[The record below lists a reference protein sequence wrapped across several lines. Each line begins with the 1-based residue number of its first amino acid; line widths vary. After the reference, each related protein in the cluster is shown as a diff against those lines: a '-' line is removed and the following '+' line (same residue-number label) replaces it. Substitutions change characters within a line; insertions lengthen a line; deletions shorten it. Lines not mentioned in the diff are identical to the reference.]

1 MVSKVADEPQP
12 LAPSGTKG
20 WGSAGESWAGLGEAV
35 SRTDLIADVMKR
47 SILDGTLAPGE
58 HLTERDVAG
67 RLGVSKTPV
76 RDAFK
81 LLRLTGLVEV
91 TSFQRVRVR
100 RIDAELIS
108 ELYQARH
115 LIEPLAVG
123 LAVDVRG
130 GQPNPV
136 ARHALEDSQA
146 ANHASDMASVSLAN
160 RRFHRELYQACPNR
174 FLLQQLDQLQDL
186 TSLSATVGWR
196 HSESSSREAVQHE
209 AILGAFETG
218 DRDETVRLLAAHIH
232 DAAEVLLEAVAQNTD
247 HES

>member
-1 MVSKVADEPQP
+1 MAS
-12 LAPSGTKG
+12 LGTK
-20 WGSAGESWAGLGEAV
+20 SREAAGAPWAGLGEAV

-47 SILDGTLAPGE
+47 AILDGTLAPGE
-58 HLTERDVAG
+58 QLTERDIAE

-100 RIDAELIS
+100 SIDAELVS

-123 LAVDVRG
+123 LAVDERG
-130 GQPNPV
+130 QQPNPV
-136 ARHALEDSQA
+136 ARRALQDSEA
-146 ANHASDMASVSLAN
+146 ANRASDMASVSLAN
-160 RRFHRELYQACPNR
+160 RRFHREMYQACPNR

-196 HSESSSREAVQHE
+196 RLGSSSREAVQHE
-209 AILGAFETG
+209 AILAAFENG
-218 DRDETVRLLAAHIH
+218 DRDETVRLLAGHIH
-232 DAAEVLLEAVAQNTD
+232 DAEVVLLEAMARDTD
-247 HES
+247 NES

>member
-1 MVSKVADEPQP
+1 MASAV
-12 LAPSGTKG
+12 
-20 WGSAGESWAGLGEAV
+20 AGESHPLASLGGKDRDGAGKPWTGIGDAV

-58 HLTERDVAG
+58 QLTERDIAE

-100 RIDAELIS
+100 SIDADLVS

-123 LAVDVRG
+123 LAVDKRG
-130 GQPNPV
+130 RKPNSV
-136 ARHALEDSQA
+136 ARLALEDAEA
-146 ANHASDMASVSLAN
+146 ANLASDMASVSLAN
-160 RRFHRELYQACPNR
+160 RRFHREMYQACPNR

-196 HSESSSREAVQHE
+196 RVGSSSREAVQHQ
-209 AILGAFETG
+209 AILAAFENG
-218 DRDETVRLLAAHIH
+218 DRDETVRLLAGHIH
-232 DAAEVLLEAVAQNTD
+232 DAEAVLLKAMAPDED